1 MRFRRSSSRVGAAA
15 IVAALGTMLVAAV
28 ALATTSPTQT
38 RESYVTRVEPICK
51 SNTKANE
58 RILADVR
65 SYIKHDKLKLAAAQ
79 FRKAS
84 EAFGKATQQI
94 TAVPQPTADGAKLTK
109 WIGYLNDETK
119 LLGEIGKALKAE
131 KKTRAQE
138 LVVRLRNNGNLANN
152 TVLGLEFHYCVIS
165 QSRFV

>member
-1 MRFRRSSSRVGAAA
+1 MRFRRRTSGIAVGAATA
-15 IVAALGTMLVAAV
+15 GIATILVTAV
-28 ALATTSPTQT
+28 ALASTSPTQS
-38 RESYVTRVEPICK
+38 REGYRAQVEPICK

-58 RILADVR
+58 RILGGVKGQIR
-65 SYIKHDKLKLAAAQ
+65 QGKLKLAAGQ

-84 EAFGKATQQI
+84 EAFGKATKQI
-94 TAVPQPTADGAKLTK
+94 AAVPQPTADATKLTK
-109 WIGYLNDETK
+109 WIGYLGDETK

-138 LVVRLRNNGNLANN
+138 LLVRAEAASRSANN
-152 TVLGLEFHYCVIS
+152 TVVGFEFHYCVIN

>member
-1 MRFRRSSSRVGAAA
+1 MQFRSCSSRVA
-15 IVAALGTMLVAAV
+15 IAVFAAALGALLVTAG

-38 RESYVTRVEPICK
+38 REGYVTQVEPLCK
-51 SNTKANE
+51 ANTKANE
-58 RILADVR
+58 RILANVR
-65 SYIKHDKLKLAAAQ
+65 GYIKQGKLTLAGAQ

-84 EAFGKATQQI
+84 EAFGKAVKQI
-94 TAVPQPTADGAKLTK
+94 TAVPQPSADAAKLAK
-109 WIGYLNDETK
+109 WIGYLDDQTK
-119 LLGEIGKALKAE
+119 LLAEAGKALKAE

-152 TVLGLEFHYCVIS
+152 TVLGFEFHYCVID